1 MEQRFSASGRV
12 ELGGNHTD
20 HQHGCVLAAAIDLA
34 MQAEA
39 SPNGS
44 GVLRVFSEGYAP
56 VAVTLGAWDP
66 REEERNTTAA
76 LVRGMAAQFA
86 GRGAALSGAD
96 IHVTSHVPVGAGL
109 SSSAALEVLLGRV
122 YNGLFCGGAVSDEDI
137 ARMGQAAERDYFGK
151 PCGLMDQM
159 ASSVEGLVYMDF
171 ADPAHPAVER
181 IDCDLRRS
189 GHALCIVDSGADHT
203 ALTADYAAIPDE
215 LGQVCRVFG
224 KTYLR
229 EVDEAAFYR
238 AIPRVRAAAGDRA
251 VLRAIHVFDENRRA
265 AAEADA
271 LRRRDFAAFLAL
283 VNASGISSWR
293 CLTIA
298 ERRRIKPSS
307 SGVSKHDV
315 VPRWHVGPTGLAI
328 TRSVSA
334 SQSPYI
340 STTFRKCPEVSPLV
354 HSVWRV
360 RLKKVTC
367 FVACVIL
374 NASSFI

>member
-44 GVLRVFSEGYAP
+44 GVLRVFSEGYEP
-56 VAVTLGAWDP
+56 VAIPLGAWAP
-66 REEERNTTAA
+66 REEERSTTAA

-96 IHVTSHVPVGAGL
+96 IHVTSHVPVGSGL

-271 LRRRDFAAFLAL
+271 LRRCDFAAFLAL
-283 VNASGISSWR
+283 VNASGVSSWQYLQNVAAGEPR
-293 CLTIA
+293 HQALAVTLALC
-298 ERRRIKPSS
+298 RRALGGQGAVRVHGGGFAGTALALVPDHLQQSFRHQLEQAL
-307 SGVSKHDV
+307 GVGKCRFLSVKN
-315 VPRWHVGPTGLAI
+315 PLAAGG
-328 TRSVSA
+328 TD
-334 SQSPYI
+334 
-340 STTFRKCPEVSPLV
+340 C
-354 HSVWRV
+354 
-360 RLKKVTC
+360 
-367 FVACVIL
+367 
-374 NASSFI
+374 